1 MSYRIDASK
10 NAALAFLLGAALVGG
25 AFGFT
30 ADRLVTR
37 DRICPR
43 WGDEQAMRHRFG
55 DELNLS
61 ANQRASVDTILS
73 AKHRA
78 IQALVKPIRPEL
90 DSISDDATRRIKARL
105 DPDQQVTFD
114 RMYADMKTQQ
124 AAADAQ
130 ASAAPSASR
139 GNVPPTSSNN
149 PSTMPGG
156 NPPTTPGGR

>member
-61 ANQRASVDTILS
+61 TAQRAAVDTILT

-78 IQALVKPIRPEL
+78 IAALVKPIRPEL
-90 DSISDDATRRIKARL
+90 DSISDEATRRIKARL

-114 RMYADMKTQQ
+114 RMYKDMKAKQ
-124 AAADAQ
+124 AAADSQAT
-130 ASAAPSASR
+130 ASAPAPVTAPSSA
-139 GNVPPTSSNN
+139 
-149 PSTMPGG
+149 PGG
-156 NPPTTPGGR
+156 K

>member
-1 MSYRIDASK
+1 MSYRISASN
-10 NAALAFLLGAALVGG
+10 NAALAFVLGAALVGG

-43 WGDEQAMRHRFG
+43 WGDDQAMRRRFG

-61 ANQRASVDTILS
+61 ANQRAAVDTILT

-90 DSISDDATRRIKARL
+90 DSISDDATRQIKARL

-114 RMYADMKTQQ
+114 RMYADMKAQQ
-124 AAADAQ
+124 AAADAKA
-130 ASAAPSASR
+130 ASAPSASR
-139 GNVPPTSSNN
+139 GNVSAPSAAS

>member
-25 AFGFT
+25 VFGFT

-43 WGDEQAMRHRFG
+43 WGNEQAMRHRFG

-61 ANQRASVDTILS
+61 SAQRAAVDTILT

-78 IQALVKPIRPEL
+78 VAALVKPIRPEL
-90 DSISDDATRRIKARL
+90 DSISDEATRRIKARL
-105 DPDQQVTFD
+105 DPDQRATFD
-114 RMYADMKTQQ
+114 RMYSDMKAQQ
-124 AAADAQ
+124 AAADGQ
-130 ASAAPSASR
+130 ATANGRPPVPAAEIASR
-139 GNVPPTSSNN
+139 PKAGS
-149 PSTMPGG
+149 
-156 NPPTTPGGR
+156 RE